1 MAEPPRLDEPDELLQ
16 KATTMLSYCKTIL
29 GESSG
34 PEHFVLV
41 AAAVNTFSE
50 MNAEETA
57 KFLEEN
63 WNLLDERAKVFEENI
78 E

>member
-50 MNAEETA
+50 MNVEETA

>member
-1 MAEPPRLDEPDELLQ
+1 MAEPPRPDKTDELLQ
-16 KATTMLSYCKTIL
+16 KASTMLSYCKTVL
-29 GESSG
+29 GERVA

-57 KFLEEN
+57 RFLEEN
-63 WNLLDERAKVFEENI
+63 WSLLDERAKVFEEDI